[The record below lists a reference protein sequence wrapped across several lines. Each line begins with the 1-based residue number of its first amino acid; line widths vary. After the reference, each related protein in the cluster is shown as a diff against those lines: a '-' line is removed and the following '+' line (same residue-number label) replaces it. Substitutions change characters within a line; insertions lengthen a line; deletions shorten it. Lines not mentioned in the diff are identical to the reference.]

1 VPSIRFRLSS
11 LSLDGVDETARERY
25 GDSARVVCAEEVR
38 TGGIGGFFAK
48 RYMEVTVEIPDAPK
62 PQPHWTAHRR
72 SPLDD
77 LLDRADSRDTVV
89 APSAVP
95 PLSTESEAFTDVLA
109 DLRRY
114 AQSSDSVEP
123 GALRTKRP
131 IVLLRAPGDLVVIV
145 GIGDDAGQVAT
156 SLALMGTVPGE
167 NSSFELA
174 SAGTTVMEGLAR
186 VDDRRGAFAAR
197 ARGVENGHATIVA
210 WGIGAG
216 DERLATDA
224 AAIAS
229 TRPDQVWLAVDASR
243 KHDDTERWVAALST
257 VLPVQ
262 AMAVLRTGFT
272 GSPETVASLGLPE
285 AWSDAVG

>member
-1 VPSIRFRLSS
+1 M
-11 LSLDGVDETARERY
+11 SLDGVDETARERY
-25 GDSARVVCAEEVR
+25 GENARVVAAEEVR

-48 RYMEVTVEIPDAPK
+48 RFMEVTVEIPDAPK
-62 PQPHWTAHRR
+62 RQPHWTAHRR
-72 SPLDD
+72 LPIDD
-77 LLDRADSRDTVV
+77 LLDQADARDTVL

-95 PLSTESEAFTDVLA
+95 PLSTESDAFTDVLA

-114 AQSSDSVEP
+114 AQPNGPVEP
-123 GALRTKRP
+123 GALKIKRP
-131 IVLLRAPGDLVVIV
+131 IVLLRAPGDLVIIA
-145 GIGDDAGQVAT
+145 GIGGDAELVAT
-156 SLALMGTVPGE
+156 ALALSGTVPGE

-174 SAGTTVMEGLAR
+174 AAGTTAREGLAR

-210 WGIGAG
+210 WGIAPG
-216 DERLATDA
+216 DEPLATDA

-243 KHDDTERWVAALST
+243 KHDDTERWVTALCT
-257 VLPVQ
+257 LLPVQ

-272 GSPETVASLGLPE
+272 ATPETVKDLGLPE

>member
-1 VPSIRFRLSS
+1 M
-11 LSLDGVDETARERY
+11 SLDGVDETARERY
-25 GDSARVVCAEEVR
+25 GENARVVAAEEVR

-48 RYMEVTVEIPDAPK
+48 RFMEVTVEIPDAPK
-62 PQPHWTAHRR
+62 RQPHWTAHRR
-72 SPLDD
+72 SPIDD
-77 LLDRADSRDTVV
+77 LLDRADARDTVL

-114 AQSSDSVEP
+114 AQSNGPVQP
-123 GALRTKRP
+123 GALQTKRP
-131 IVLLRAPGDLVVIV
+131 IVLLRAPGDLVIIAGV
-145 GIGDDAGQVAT
+145 GDDAEQVAT
-156 SLALMGTVPGE
+156 SLALMGTLPGE

-174 SAGTTVMEGLAR
+174 AAGTTAREGLAR
-186 VDDRRGAFAAR
+186 VDDRRGAFGAR

-210 WGIGAG
+210 WGIGAA
-216 DERLATDA
+216 DDSLATDA

-243 KHDDTERWVAALST
+243 KHDDTERWVTALST

-262 AMAVLRTGFT
+262 AMAVLRTAFT
-272 GSPETVASLGLPE
+272 ATPETVKDLGLPE